1 MTSQNMQINIKG
13 QEKSH
18 SFNSECFHGTIGDGR
33 EIKARKKSPKKHNQ
47 PPSMH
52 SLFRIGFSK
61 AGERSTQQWLVKPW
75 QIEMEKKRKMMPVL
89 IKNNITI
96 FI

>member
-1 MTSQNMQINIKG
+1 MLPWDHRRRKGNKSQ
-13 QEKSH
+13 
-18 SFNSECFHGTIGDGR
+18 
-33 EIKARKKSPKKHNQ
+33 KKSPKKHNQ